1 MNFNGASADS
11 GEISLGDVYQTLKN
25 GRRLIGRFAISGLL
39 VGTAVAFVIPNTFIS
54 TAELMPPDQQSIASP
69 SPMMQASGIGLT
81 LGAGAGSL
89 ISQRTPGQTVVGM
102 LDSDTVLDA
111 VIDKN
116 DLRRVYRKRYIE
128 DARKSLLAH
137 TDIAEDKKSGLVMI
151 NVTARTPT
159 QAHAIAATF
168 LDRLMVITDELSTS
182 SAKRERIFLQQRLK
196 DLTAQLEQSTAALGK
211 FSSQNATMDIRNQ
224 ATATLEAAS
233 RVQGQL
239 IAAES
244 DLSSLRTRFADSSP
258 QVKSAEASISA
269 LQSKLN
275 ALSGAGQ
282 TAVSDAPSG
291 DQIAPSIRALPLLQG
306 RYQELARDVAS
317 QEVLFQTLT
326 KQYELAR
333 VEESKVIPAVRVLQE
348 PSTPEERSGPH
359 RLIIIALIT
368 FALCLGSSL
377 FLLWRQFWFLPGD
390 TA

>member
-244 DLSSLRTRFADSSP
+244 DLSSLRTRFA
-258 QVKSAEASISA
+258 EASISA